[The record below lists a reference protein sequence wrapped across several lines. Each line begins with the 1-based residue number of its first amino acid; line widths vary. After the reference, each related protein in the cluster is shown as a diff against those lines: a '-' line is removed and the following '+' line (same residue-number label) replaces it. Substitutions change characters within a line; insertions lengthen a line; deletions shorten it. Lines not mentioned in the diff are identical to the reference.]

1 MALGGGVGRNSGKPV
16 ALSGGERVLEGL
28 PHMGAQFER

>member
-1 MALGGGVGRNSGKPV
+1 MALGYGADRNSGKPV

-28 PHMGAQFER
+28 PRMGSSI